1 MKSIASLHENF
12 ISNARTPM
20 IKGSLPID
28 PVKASL
34 PVIPMNSWKKS
45 QEYYVK
51 KYDFRVVQH
60 RNDFI
65 KQLLNYEQD
74 VGHHAKFIIEED
86 NVVLMLQTKNI
97 KSVTE
102 LDKEYAKHAD
112 SVYKDVVLIP
122 EQ

>member
-45 QEYYVK
+45 QEHYVK